1 MRNEFMVSL
10 QLEGSKTVEAAN
22 NRFEATMTNVV
33 RWGGAPSSSSKEISS
48 NTAIQVA
55 LEVPS
60 WFRIIP
66 VGAIEDTGSRVMQAV
81 LNRMVPRFLKQLQA
95 DYELWASGDESRKP
109 IGDGKL

>member
-1 MRNEFMVSL
+1 MES
-10 QLEGSKTVEAAN
+10 AN
-22 NRFEATMTNVV
+22 DRFEATMTNIV
-33 RWGGAPSSSSKEISS
+33 RWGGAASSISKEISS

-55 LEVPS
+55 LEVPT

-66 VGAIEDTGSRVMQAV
+66 IGAIEDTGNRVMQAV

-95 DYELWASGDESRKP
+95 DYELWASGDDSRKP